1 MSDTANK
8 AAKLGGQIQLLPP
21 AEKNQWPV
29 YNFRIMY
36 EEMQW
41 LIIEFLMEK
50 DLTSAKQE
58 CLPCSDETNISGT
71 NIFRGRI
78 YVYLY
83 MYL

>member
-1 MSDTANK
+1 
-8 AAKLGGQIQLLPP
+8 
-21 AEKNQWPV
+21 
-29 YNFRIMY
+29 MY

-50 DLTSAKQE
+50 DLTSAEQE
-58 CLPCSDETNISGT
+58 LLPCSDETNISGT

-83 MYL
+83 MYLYMYICTNTHKHMYMNNTFY